1 MKITPENIRI
11 LLVDDHKMLLHS
23 LKEAIEREA
32 GLSVVAWAENGREAV
47 KLAQKYHPDV
57 IIMDISMP
65 ELNGIEAVRQIL
77 KEKPQQKILTL
88 SMHTD
93 KHYII
98 GMLRAGVS
106 GYVLK
111 TNAFEELAH
120 AIRQVAEGNFYVSP
134 EITGIVIDTAINDAN
149 TPDTEEKEK
158 ELSSREV
165 EVLQF
170 IAEGKDNSYMADKM
184 NISKR
189 TVEIHRQNLRKKLG
203 IDTVAELTR
212 YAVKKGIVSL

>member
-1 MKITPENIRI
+1 MKATRDNIQI

-23 LKEAIEREA
+23 LKEAIDQEA
-32 GLSVVAWAENGREAV
+32 GLSVVALAENGREAV
-47 KLAQKYHPDV
+47 KLALKYNPD
-57 IIMDISMP
+57 IILMDISMP
-65 ELNGIEAVRQIL
+65 ELNGIEAVRQII
-77 KEKPQQKILTL
+77 KERSQQKILTL
-88 SMHTD
+88 SMHAD
-93 KHYII
+93 KHYIM

-120 AIRQVAEGNFYVSP
+120 AIRQVARGNFYVSP
-134 EITGIVIDTAINDAN
+134 EITGVVIDTAINDTNIPA
-149 TPDTEEKEK
+149 TEEK

-165 EVLQF
+165 EVLQL
-170 IAEGKDNSYMADKM
+170 IAEGKDSSYMADKM

-212 YAVKKGIVSL
+212 YAIKKGIVSL

>member
-1 MKITPENIRI
+1 MKTTQKNIRI

-23 LKEAIEREA
+23 LKEAIDQELDL
-32 GLSVVAWAENGREAV
+32 GVVALAENGREAV
-47 KLAQKYHPDV
+47 KLAQKYDPDI

-65 ELNGIEAVRQIL
+65 ELNGIEAVRKII

-88 SMHTD
+88 SMHAD

-111 TNAFEELAH
+111 TNAFEELAC

-134 EITGIVIDTAINDAN
+134 EITGVVIDTAINDAN
-149 TPDTEEKEK
+149 SSDTEEKEK

-184 NISKR
+184 GISKR

-212 YAVKKGIVSL
+212 YAVKRGIVSL

>member
-1 MKITPENIRI
+1 MKTTPKNIRI

-23 LKEAIEREA
+23 LKEAIDQEA
-32 GLSVVAWAENGREAV
+32 DLSVAAWAENGREAV
-47 KLAQKYHPDV
+47 KHAREYDPDI

-65 ELNGIEAVRQIL
+65 ELNGIEAVRQIIR
-77 KEKPQQKILTL
+77 EKPQQKILTL

-111 TNAFEELAH
+111 TNAFEELAC
-120 AIRQVAEGNFYVSP
+120 AIRQVAEGNFYISP
-134 EITGIVIDTAINDAN
+134 EITGVVIDTAINDAN
-149 TPDTEEKEK
+149 TPGREEK

-170 IAEGKDNSYMADKM
+170 IAEGKDSSYMADKM

-203 IDTVAELTR
+203 IDTVAGLTR
-212 YAVKKGIVSL
+212 YAIKKGIVSL

>member
-1 MKITPENIRI
+1 MKATRDNIQI

-23 LKEAIEREA
+23 LKEAIDQEA
-32 GLSVVAWAENGREAV
+32 GLSVVAQAENGRKAV
-47 KLAQKYHPDV
+47 KLALKYDPDI

-65 ELNGIEAVRQIL
+65 ELNGIEAVRQII
-77 KEKPQQKILTL
+77 KERPQQKILTL
-88 SMHTD
+88 SMHAD
-93 KHYII
+93 KHYIM

-134 EITGIVIDTAINDAN
+134 EITGVVIDTAINDTN
-149 TPDTEEKEK
+149 TPGIEEK

-170 IAEGKDNSYMADKM
+170 IAEGKDNTYMAEKM

-212 YAVKKGIVSL
+212 YAIKRGIVSL

>member
-1 MKITPENIRI
+1 MKTTPKNIRI

-23 LKEAIEREA
+23 LKEAIDQEA
-32 GLSVVAWAENGREAV
+32 DLSVAAWAENGREAV
-47 KLAQKYHPDV
+47 KRARKYDPDI

-65 ELNGIEAVRQIL
+65 ELNGIEAVRQIIR
-77 KEKPQQKILTL
+77 EKPQQKILTL

-111 TNAFEELAH
+111 TNAFEELAC
-120 AIRQVAEGNFYVSP
+120 AIRQVAEGNFYISP
-134 EITGIVIDTAINDAN
+134 EITGVVIDTAINDAN
-149 TPDTEEKEK
+149 TPGREEK

-170 IAEGKDNSYMADKM
+170 IAEGKDSSYMADKM

-203 IDTVAELTR
+203 IDTVAGLTR
-212 YAVKKGIVSL
+212 YAIKKGIVSL

>member
-1 MKITPENIRI
+1 MKSTRDNIQI

-23 LKEAIEREA
+23 LKEAIDQEPDLNVIA
-32 GLSVVAWAENGREAV
+32 LAENGRKAV
-47 KLAQKYHPDV
+47 KLTLKHTPDI

-65 ELNGIEAVRQIL
+65 GLNGIEAVRQII
-77 KEKPQQKILTL
+77 KERPQQKILTL
-88 SMHTD
+88 SMHAD
-93 KHYII
+93 KHYIM

-134 EITGIVIDTAINDAN
+134 EITNVVVNTAINDTNSPGA
-149 TPDTEEKEK
+149 EEKK
-158 ELSSREV
+158 LSSREM

-170 IAEGKDNSYMADKM
+170 IAEGKNNSYMADKL

-212 YAVKKGIVSL
+212 YAIKKGIVSL

>member
-1 MKITPENIRI
+1 MKTTTPENIQI

-32 GLSVVAWAENGREAV
+32 GLSVVAQAENGREAV
-47 KLAQKYHPDV
+47 KRAQKYDPDI

-65 ELNGIEAVRQIL
+65 ELNGIEAVRQIIR
-77 KEKPQQKILTL
+77 EKPQQKILTL
-88 SMHTD
+88 SMHAD
-93 KHYII
+93 KHYIV

-111 TNAFEELAH
+111 TNAFEELAY

-134 EITGIVIDTAINDAN
+134 EITGVVIDTAINDAN
-149 TPDTEEKEK
+149 APGTEEK

-184 NISKR
+184 GISKR

-212 YAVKKGIVSL
+212 YAVKRGIVSL

>member
-1 MKITPENIRI
+1 MKATTDNIRI

-23 LKEAIEREA
+23 LKEAIDQEA
-32 GLSVVAWAENGREAV
+32 DLRVVAQAENGRQAV
-47 KLAQKYHPDV
+47 KLTRKYDPDI

-65 ELNGIEAVRQIL
+65 ELNGIEAVRQII
-77 KEKPQQKILTL
+77 KERPKQKILTL
-88 SMHTD
+88 SMHAD
-93 KHYII
+93 KHYIM

-134 EITGIVIDTAINDAN
+134 EITGVVIDTAINDTN
-149 TPDTEEKEK
+149 TPGIEEK

-165 EVLQF
+165 EVLQL
-170 IAEGKDNSYMADKM
+170 IAEGKDNSYMAEKM

-212 YAVKKGIVSL
+212 YAIKRGIVSL

>member
-1 MKITPENIRI
+1 MKSAKDNIQI
-11 LLVDDHKMLLHS
+11 LLVDDHKMLLYS
-23 LKEAIEREA
+23 LKEAIDKEVD
-32 GLSVVAWAENGREAV
+32 LSVVAQADNGRDAV
-47 KLAQKYHPDV
+47 KLTRKYDPD
-57 IIMDISMP
+57 IILMDISMP
-65 ELNGIEAVRQIL
+65 ELNGIEAVRQII
-77 KEKPQQKILTL
+77 KERPQQKILTL
-88 SMHTD
+88 SMHAD
-93 KHYII
+93 KHYIM

-120 AIRQVAEGNFYVSP
+120 AIRQVARGNFYVSP
-134 EITGIVIDTAINDAN
+134 EITGVVIDTAIDDGNI
-149 TPDTEEKEK
+149 PGTEEK

-212 YAVKKGIVSL
+212 YAIKKGIVSL

>member
-1 MKITPENIRI
+1 MKVTRDNIQI

-23 LKEAIEREA
+23 LKEAIDQEA
-32 GLSVVAWAENGREAV
+32 GLSVVAQADNGREAI
-47 KLAQKYHPDV
+47 KLALKYAPDI

-65 ELNGIEAVRQIL
+65 ELNGIEAVRQII
-77 KEKPQQKILTL
+77 KERPKQKILTL
-88 SMHTD
+88 SMHAD
-93 KHYII
+93 KHYIM

-120 AIRQVAEGNFYVSP
+120 AIRQVAGGNFYVSP
-134 EITGIVIDTAINDAN
+134 EITGVVVNTAIND
-149 TPDTEEKEK
+149 TSSPSVEER

-165 EVLQF
+165 EILQL
-170 IAEGKDNSYMADKM
+170 IAEGKSNNSMADRL

-212 YAVKKGIVSL
+212 YAVKRGIVSL

>member
-1 MKITPENIRI
+1 MTTTEKNIRI

-23 LKEAIEREA
+23 LKEAIEQEA
-32 GLSVVAWAENGREAV
+32 DLSVVAWAENGREAV
-47 KLAQKYHPDV
+47 KLTQKYQPDI

-65 ELNGIEAVRQIL
+65 ELNGIEAVRQIV

-88 SMHTD
+88 SMHAD

-111 TNAFEELAH
+111 TNAFEELAC

-134 EITGIVIDTAINDAN
+134 EITGVVVSTAISGGSLPCA
-149 TPDTEEKEK
+149 EEN

-165 EVLQF
+165 EILQL
-170 IAEGKDNSYMADKM
+170 IAEGKNNNSMADM
-184 NISKR
+184 LNISKR

-212 YAVKKGIVSL
+212 YAVKRGIVSL